1 MGTVKDKVKDKVV
14 FITGGARGIGAEV
27 ARQLHARGAKL
38 VLTDLDETALHDISS
53 DLHGD
58 RVLPLLADVRDFAS
72 MEGAVSRAVDRFG
85 GVDVVIA
92 NAGIAT
98 YGTVLNVEP
107 AAFKTLI
114 DVNVLGVFHTV
125 RAGLPSIIDPRG
137 YVLIVSSMFAYAAQP
152 GAASYC
158 MSKAGVEHFANALVC
173 EVAHLGVG
181 VGSAHMGFIDTPM
194 VRDIN
199 SDIASFRTALSKLP
213 GPMGKTTSVQA
224 CAGAFVNG
232 IERRKR
238 RIYCPRWVGA
248 LRWMRP
254 LLTTSVAEARV
265 RKGLPELLSQM
276 DAEAASLGRSMGKRT
291 EALEKK
297 T

>member
-1 MGTVKDKVKDKVV
+1 MGSVKGKVV

-27 ARQLHARGAKL
+27 ARQLYAKGAKL
-38 VLTDLDETALHDISS
+38 VLTDLDKVALQDIAS
-53 DLHGD
+53 DLDGD
-58 RVLPLLADVRDFAS
+58 RVLTLVADVRDLTS
-72 MEGAVSRAVDRFG
+72 MEGAVSRAVGQFG

-92 NAGIAT
+92 NAGIST
-98 YGTVLNVEP
+98 FGTVLNVQP

-125 RAGLPSIIDPRG
+125 RAALPSIIDRRG
-137 YVLIVSSMFAYAAQP
+137 YVLVVSSMFAYAAQP

-158 MSKAGVEHFANALVC
+158 LSKAGVEHFANALAL
-173 EVAHLGVG
+173 EVAHFGVG

-194 VRDIN
+194 IQDIG
-199 SDIASFRTALSKLP
+199 SDLASFRTALSKLP

-224 CAGAFVNG
+224 CARAFVKG

-238 RIYCPRWVGA
+238 RVYCPRWVGA
-248 LRWMRP
+248 LRWLRP
-254 LLTTSVAEARV
+254 VLTTSAAETQV

-276 DAEAASLGRSMGKRT
+276 DAEADEIGRSMGKRT
-291 EALEKK
+291 EALEKNEG
-297 T
+297 